1 MSQVEKASKEGLSC
15 LMGDLNLD
23 LKRFEEMKYYA
34 KKEFDEFQLLAA
46 EIEILNFGYTWRRVI
61 EGVLQQSSLDS
72 ALIIKIR
79 SVKNY
84 NTVDMN
90 YNSDHSAIC
99 VDLHVNVQKYNHSQ
113 VKAGLVCCKKLKYW
127 QTNNMNL

>member
-1 MSQVEKASKEGLSC
+1 MIGIAYREFNDLTGNGPYSQKERIEKLKILMSQVEKASKEGLSC

-34 KKEFDEFQLLAA
+34 KKESDEFQLLAA
-46 EIEILNFGYTWRRVI
+46 EIGLEILNFGYTWRRVI

-72 ALIIKIR
+72 ALINKIR

-90 YNSDHSAIC
+90 CNSDHSAI
-99 VDLHVNVQKYNHSQ
+99 LLY
-113 VKAGLVCCKKLKYW
+113 
-127 QTNNMNL
+127 

>member
-1 MSQVEKASKEGLSC
+1 M
-15 LMGDLNLD
+15 
-23 LKRFEEMKYYA
+23 EES
-34 KKEFDEFQLLAA
+34 D
-46 EIEILNFGYTWRRVI
+46 RSDR
-61 EGVLQQSSLDS
+61 VLQQSSLDS

-84 NTVDMN
+84 NTVDIN

-99 VDLHVNVQKYNHSQ
+99 VDFHVNVQKYNHSQ
-113 VKAGLVCCKKLKYW
+113 VKAGLVCCKKFKYW